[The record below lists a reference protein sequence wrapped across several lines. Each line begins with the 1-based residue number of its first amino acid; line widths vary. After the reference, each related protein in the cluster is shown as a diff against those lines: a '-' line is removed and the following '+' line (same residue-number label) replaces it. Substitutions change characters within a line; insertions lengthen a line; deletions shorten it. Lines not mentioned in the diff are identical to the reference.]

1 MINALIII
9 PEITKGM
16 KSVGSKALLPIKKE
30 KCVLDYQINAIRNID
45 KNIHIT
51 IATGFESEKII
62 DLIKT
67 YNNVDYIYDHNYK
80 MTNQA
85 QSLKLYLQKHPN
97 ITNLLLISSGVIFK
111 SCFITKAMLKEQS
124 KVFIL
129 NKQKENFTLGC
140 NKNPNVEYI
149 FFDLPDL
156 WSECLY
162 LNHEALSWL
171 QHFTESRNIEQ
182 MYIFELINELL
193 SHKILM
199 HKQVVNK
206 KDIIK
211 ITHLKDINKAK
222 TFI

>member
-30 KCVLDYQINAIRNID
+30 KCVLDYQIDAIKNID
-45 KNIHIT
+45 KNIKIT

-62 DLIKT
+62 ELLKT
-67 YNNVDYIYDHNYK
+67 HNNIDYIHDSNYK
-80 MTNQA
+80 ITNQA
-85 QSLKLYLQKHPN
+85 QSLKLYLQKYPD
-97 ITNLLLISSGVIFK
+97 IKNLLLVSSGVIFK
-111 SCFITKAMLKEQS
+111 SCCITKSMLKEQS
-124 KVFIL
+124 KAFIL

-140 NKNPNVEYI
+140 TKNIQLEYV
-149 FFDLPDL
+149 FYDLPDP

-162 LNHEALSWL
+162 LNKEALSWL
-171 QHFTESRNIEQ
+171 QTFTTSRNVEQ

-193 SHKILM
+193 SNKILI
-199 HKQVVNK
+199 HKQMINK

-211 ITHLKDINKAK
+211 ITNLKDISKAK
-222 TFI
+222 IFI